1 MSFIEDKIDIEEW
14 KPDLLNLHI
23 KSEPVDHENE
33 NISLKQG
40 ITDIIVPNL
49 SIKHENV
56 ECNELENDPLRIAIK
71 RPSVVV

>member
-33 NISLKQG
+33 NISLKQE
-40 ITDIIVPNL
+40 ITDINFPISTRVVNNILDLP
-49 SIKHENV
+49 IK
-56 ECNELENDPLRIAIK
+56 IK
-71 RPSVVV
+71 CTMHGETH